1 MIGIIGLVGWMAMV
15 GWVAKTSQAQNGAEA
30 SVSPPLANFKNE
42 SVSTAPQPPHKR
54 SGGEQG
60 LAPVAPDTVPPV
72 IDQYSPALSQ
82 SPAHPLEPIG
92 TTSPPPAKSD
102 TSALQPA
109 SSPSEPA
116 SSNAAQSHS
125 TTFLDDPE
133 QAAQSF
139 VERNQKEAEDHL
151 HALVAEAQQLRAR
164 LAKLESG
171 IRKWQGLANALKSS
185 QEQPSASMTS
195 TSGADDA
202 GDLEPI
208 KPARASGSRA
218 DKRVKWA
225 NASSA
230 AAGAG
235 AQPGE
240 HSEPAQQQPARQP
253 QPLQVTVP
261 GFVPR

>member
-30 SVSPPLANFKNE
+30 SVTLPPANIKNDPA
-42 SVSTAPQPPHKR
+42 SAAPEPPRKQR
-54 SGGEQG
+54 GGDQG
-60 LAPVAPDTVPPV
+60 FAPVAPDTGPPV
-72 IDQYSPALSQ
+72 IDQYSPALPQ
-82 SPAHPLEPIG
+82 SPAHPLEPGG
-92 TTSPPPAKSD
+92 TSSPPPAKSD
-102 TSALQPA
+102 PSAFQPA
-109 SSPSEPA
+109 SSSSEPP
-116 SSNAAQSHS
+116 SSSAAQSHS
-125 TTFLDDPE
+125 ASFLDDPE

-139 VERNQKEAEDHL
+139 MERNQKEAEDHL
-151 HALVAEAQQLRAR
+151 NALVAEAQQLRAR
-164 LAKLESG
+164 LAKLDSG

-185 QEQPSASMTS
+185 QERPNASTTS
-195 TSGADDA
+195 TSAADDA

-208 KPARASGSRA
+208 KPARAGGSRA

-225 NASSA
+225 NAASA

-240 HSEPAQQQPARQP
+240 HSEPVQQQPARQP
-253 QPLQVTVP
+253 RPLQVTVP